1 MNKQKILVVDDDPA
15 LLEVIVKY
23 YIESHEPFELFQ
35 ALNGETALHVVQN
48 VIPDLVLT
56 DWEMPVMDGLQ
67 LIAKLK
73 ADEKLCDIPVVMM
86 TGFMLSAYDLRTAM
100 SVGAVDYIRKPID
113 KIELLART
121 KTMLRIST
129 ANKTIR
135 KQEEARLNTELE
147 HNKKELAIAAL
158 HLANYQKR
166 NEEMLIEI
174 KKLITHINN
183 EGMEIIRKIVNDNK
197 SNYESDF
204 LEIFETQ
211 FRDIHA
217 DFYERLDY
225 WHPEL
230 TPTEKKIC
238 TFLKMNL
245 NTKEIAVLLL
255 STPASIEVSRAKIR
269 KKIGLDHNQSL
280 TEYISAIKIVPL
292 NSKSSIPD

>member
-1 MNKQKILVVDDDPA
+1 MNKPKILIVDDEPA
-15 LLEVIVKY
+15 CLESIVKY
-23 YIESHEPFELFQ
+23 YIESRELFELFQ
-35 ALNGETALHVVQN
+35 ALNGETALRVVHK

-67 LIAKLK
+67 LIGKMQTT
-73 ADEKLCDIPVVMM
+73 EEFRDIPVIMV
-86 TGFMLSAYDLRTAM
+86 TGFMLSTNDLRTAM

-135 KQEEARLNTELE
+135 KQEEDRLNTELKR
-147 HNKKELAIAAL
+147 NKKELAIGAL

-166 NEEMLIEI
+166 NEELLVEI
-174 KKLITHINN
+174 KRLIPYINK

-204 LEIFETQ
+204 LNVFETQ
-211 FRDIHA
+211 FRDVHA
-217 DFYERLDY
+217 DFYERIDNK
-225 WHPEL
+225 HPEL

-255 STPASIEVSRAKIR
+255 STPASIEVTRAKIR
-269 KKIGLDHNQSL
+269 KKLNLDHFQSL
-280 TEYISAIKIVPL
+280 TEYVSGI
-292 NSKSSIPD
+292 

>member
-1 MNKQKILVVDDDPA
+1 MDKHKILIVDDEPA
-15 LLEVIVKY
+15 ILEGIVKY

-35 ALNGETALHVVQN
+35 ALNGETALNVVHN

-67 LIAKLK
+67 LIAKMK
-73 ADEKLCDIPVVMM
+73 ATKEFNEIPVVMM
-86 TGFMLSAYDLRTAM
+86 TGYMLTVYDLRTAM

-121 KTMLRIST
+121 KTMLRISQ

-135 KQEEARLNTELE
+135 KQEEDRLNAELE
-147 HNKKELAIAAL
+147 RSKKELAIAAL

-166 NEEMLIEI
+166 NEELLVEI
-174 KKLITHINN
+174 KRLIPYINK

-197 SNYESDF
+197 SNCENDF
-204 LEIFETQ
+204 LNIFESQ
-211 FRDIHA
+211 LRDIHA
-217 DFYERLDY
+217 HFYDRIDNK
-225 WHPEL
+225 HPEL

-245 NTKEIAVLLL
+245 NTKEIAVLLR
-255 STPASIEVSRAKIR
+255 STPASIEVIRAKIR
-269 KKIGLDHNQSL
+269 KKLGIEHCKSL
-280 TEYISAIKIVPL
+280 TGYISEI
-292 NSKSSIPD
+292 